1 MRRLTYLSL
10 AVTALLQGAACGED
24 AAPGDATTGGAGA
37 ADATTTTT
45 SGGGSTGGGEGGQGG
60 GTGTGGG
67 GATGGGGT
75 GGAGTGGAGGMGGAG
90 TGGAGGTGG
99 ATTYGY
105 CAKGCTMPADCCPPG
120 QGNCPSDSYP
130 TNYTCDEKG
139 ICGAP
144 QCVSH
149 DDCTNGGANPN
160 KRCAASGGVRQCV
173 TPCSVD
179 TDCSG
184 RAKCVG
190 VDDVG
195 NTFCRIESEPFVC
208 TSTEECGG
216 SGKCVEGACACESN
230 DDCTAS
236 SANACVL

>member
-45 SGGGSTGGGEGGQGG
+45 SGGGSSTGGGEGGQGG

-67 GATGGGGT
+67 GA

-99 ATTYGY
+99 ATIYGY
-105 CAKGCTMPADCCPPG
+105 CAKGCATPADCCAPG

-130 TNYTCDEKG
+130 TNYTCDEG

-144 QCVSH
+144 QCASQ
-149 DDCTNGGANPN
+149 DDCTNGGTNPN
-160 KRCAASGGVRQCV
+160 KQCVPSGGVRQCV

-195 NTFCRIESEPFVC
+195 KTFCRIESEPFVC

-216 SGKCVEGACACESN
+216 SGKCVEGACVCEGN
-230 DDCTAS
+230 DDCTAP